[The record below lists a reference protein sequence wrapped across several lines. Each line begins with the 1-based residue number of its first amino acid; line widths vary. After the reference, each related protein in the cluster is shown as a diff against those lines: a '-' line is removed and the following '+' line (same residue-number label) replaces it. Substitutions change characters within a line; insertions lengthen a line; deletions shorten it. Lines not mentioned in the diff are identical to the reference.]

1 MRKILL
7 AFLFAVLGASL
18 IAALYRP
25 RPLEQQLLRLQV
37 QQSFPEN
44 ADLLT
49 EEPPEIQALLLTYM
63 DDPVL
68 SAKARVA
75 LIRYPQIARPLF
87 LMYGDEPAFREVLRR
102 YGEDALLP
110 VQYFVQNDVFTL
122 DLIHGLGET
131 VRSATQAL
139 RELWGAPV
147 YGGEYGGDDAVEG
160 GASDAADASGG
171 PSPAQGESDAGV
183 PDVQPGVGTA
193 PAPASAGERRK
204 WLQALTP
211 EERGR
216 YAIYFVAEEGHDF
229 LGQFVLAPD
238 GTVQRVQTERILEG
252 LNQFFAGGLKGL
264 ETKVRRDESIGAADV
279 GNAALDVAVGV
290 GAFKLLRLGRG
301 TAGAAGSSLTLPE
314 RTAVIG
320 AGLWR
325 GTVVG
330 ARVARYGAPAVLLY
344 MAVRHPSIIN
354 SVLGDVA
361 GKFGLPVEVVQI
373 AGWTLVLWPVL
384 LILRLLLLP
393 LAWVLASLARLLRYS
408 VGRSVPR
415 HGYGDSRRGLS
426 A

>member
-25 RPLEQQLLRLQV
+25 RPLEQQLLLLQV

-44 ADLLT
+44 ADLLAG
-49 EEPPEIQALLLTYM
+49 EPPEIQALLLTYM

-68 SAKARVA
+68 SSKARVA

-122 DLIHGLGET
+122 DLMHGLGET

-139 RELWGAPV
+139 RELWGPPV

-183 PDVQPGVGTA
+183 PDVRPGVGTA

-264 ETKVRRDESIGAADV
+264 ETKVRRDESIGAADM
-279 GNAALDVAVGV
+279 GNAALDVAVGA
-290 GAFKLLRLGRG
+290 GAFKLLRMGRG
-301 TAGAAGSSLTLPE
+301 TAVAGGPLTLSE
-314 RTAVIG
+314 RSAVLG

-325 GTVVG
+325 GTAVG
-330 ARVARYGAPAVLLY
+330 ARIAKYGAPAILVY

-354 SVLGDVA
+354 SVLGSVA
-361 GKFGLPVEVVQI
+361 EKFDLPVEVVQI
-373 AGWTLVLWPVL
+373 VGWTLVLWPVL
-384 LILRLLLLP
+384 LILRLLLSP
-393 LAWVLASLARLLRYS
+393 LAWLFALLARLLRYS
-408 VGRSVPR
+408 AGRSAPR
-415 HGYGDSRRGLS
+415 HGYGDSRRGL